1 MPTRCSPAAWWALV
15 GLICLW
21 VSGGQAYEISVRPK
35 ESKEHREWWSPST
48 LLKSTAQR
56 LRDVVQGS
64 PIMRSEARLQSGSAL
79 LATSDAV
86 DCEWELWE
94 DWTVCQFTC
103 GSGVSLRTRQIKRT
117 AEDGGS
123 CDGNWKEER
132 SCTSGECPVDCTW
145 NDWSDWGSCS
155 QTCGRGISLST
166 RDSKGAEFGGQ
177 ACVGDSQ
184 RQVDCNVDPCPVDC
198 AWSDWSDWSFSTSCG
213 PSSKHRH
220 RQVSVPGNELGA
232 SCAGPT
238 TEQGDS
244 IHVDCPVDCELD
256 DWGRWSLC
264 SVTCGAGVTRRT
276 RTISKAASFGGA
288 ECDSLQESKVCDGG
302 QCPVDCQWSD
312 WGSWQECSTSCGDG
326 NSTRSRTVSVPANS
340 FGEACQGKPQQT
352 RQCSNAPCPVH
363 CKMSDWTLWTS
374 CPVTC
379 GSGSMER
386 KRTVAQQAENGGA
399 CPGQDHLYE
408 KKYCSMDPCPV
419 DCSWDDWSDWHAC
432 SSSCGGGHTMRT
444 RLVRT
449 PAEGN
454 GQACSGS
461 GTENRTCE
469 QEPCPIQCEWEDW
482 QDWTKCSVSCGEG
495 TGQRARL
502 YKTAEANGGLPCEGE
517 SAQTGVCHA
526 GPCPFACQWGGWSD
540 WECSATCGQGTNS
553 RHRSVQ
559 APAENGGL
567 PCDGQSSESRECV
580 LQEHCPVD
588 CQWSDWSDWHGCSV
602 TCGQGL
608 SNRNRTRRIY
618 EEHGGQACYGT
629 ADDEAICDAGNCP
642 QDCIYSD
649 WGPWSSCPVTCGN
662 GTRTRARGIHADS
675 EFGGDACLGPF
686 NDERSCASNA
696 CPVDCMWSLWS
707 EWSSCSSSCG
717 GGRTFRARTELVSAA
732 HGGMLC
738 QGIPEE
744 ERGCKHQACPVD
756 CAWEAWSDWFACSVS
771 CGGGEKYQHRTRAT
785 QMFGGASCDGS
796 DTKIEACNQ
805 QECPVDCQWSSWTPW
820 SDCSKSC
827 ELGSMSR
834 SRSRIV
840 TEDFGG
846 LPCQGVALQ
855 EAECNREGCAVDC
868 EWGPWSRWTACSAH
882 CDDGLTKRFR
892 DVLVTRKNDGLPCI
906 GEDEE
911 QAVCHESFCPRD
923 CKWDDWGVW
932 TECTQSCDGG
942 WRHRVR
948 ARLQDAQH
956 GGTPCTDSGED
967 GEYCNTQVC
976 PVNCVLTDWSPW
988 GYCTVTCGSGV
999 QARTRARMQER
1010 NGGRP
1015 CKRDLLETRECE
1027 NAPNPTLCPPAAAGA
1042 TVPGSR
1048 ALAPSSA
1055 QITSDGKL
1063 RLQPAGDSAVPALA
1077 PNYTFE
1083 EAREAARQAAGSAG
1097 WDPALGRGSNDI
1109 PSHADITKH
1118 YPSDQHKTAKAA
1130 PCLKDDLKATL
1141 DVYDRSRSAIAASKR
1156 DWMQGGQD
1164 VVAKVAG
1171 NLTLRAEH
1179 VDELLNDGAVKI
1191 AIAKAV
1197 ASLASVKPE
1206 STSIILRTPISG
1218 GDKAGNLIARYSI
1231 NILGTDS
1238 YSADSVTAVVKTQSA
1253 AKVTEEL
1260 MRHLTVERSGGNV
1273 QAIGLSMR
1281 VELPFE

>member
-1 MPTRCSPAAWWALV
+1 
-15 GLICLW
+15 
-21 VSGGQAYEISVRPK
+21 
-35 ESKEHREWWSPST
+35 
-48 LLKSTAQR
+48 
-56 LRDVVQGS
+56 
-64 PIMRSEARLQSGSAL
+64 
-79 LATSDAV
+79 
-86 DCEWELWE
+86 
-94 DWTVCQFTC
+94 
-103 GSGVSLRTRQIKRT
+103 
-117 AEDGGS
+117 
-123 CDGNWKEER
+123 
-132 SCTSGECPVDCTW
+132 
-145 NDWSDWGSCS
+145 
-155 QTCGRGISLST
+155 
-166 RDSKGAEFGGQ
+166 
-177 ACVGDSQ
+177 
-184 RQVDCNVDPCPVDC
+184 
-198 AWSDWSDWSFSTSCG
+198 
-213 PSSKHRH
+213 
-220 RQVSVPGNELGA
+220 
-232 SCAGPT
+232 
-238 TEQGDS
+238 
-244 IHVDCPVDCELD
+244 
-256 DWGRWSLC
+256 
-264 SVTCGAGVTRRT
+264 
-276 RTISKAASFGGA
+276 
-288 ECDSLQESKVCDGG
+288 
-302 QCPVDCQWSD
+302 
-312 WGSWQECSTSCGDG
+312 
-326 NSTRSRTVSVPANS
+326 
-340 FGEACQGKPQQT
+340 
-352 RQCSNAPCPVH
+352 
-363 CKMSDWTLWTS
+363 
-374 CPVTC
+374 
-379 GSGSMER
+379 
-386 KRTVAQQAENGGA
+386 
-399 CPGQDHLYE
+399 
-408 KKYCSMDPCPV
+408 
-419 DCSWDDWSDWHAC
+419 
-432 SSSCGGGHTMRT
+432 MRT